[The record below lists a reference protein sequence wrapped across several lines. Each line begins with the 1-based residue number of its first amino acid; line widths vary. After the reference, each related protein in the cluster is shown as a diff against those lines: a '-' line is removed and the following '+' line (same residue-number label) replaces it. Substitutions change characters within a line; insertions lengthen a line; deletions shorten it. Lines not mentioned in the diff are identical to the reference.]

1 MSRVSKSTRNKILD
15 IVYQLAC
22 DRYPSAR
29 GHQGLMQK
37 IALDDF
43 GIRLTK
49 DRQSYWNNG
58 IIKDEKKFMMFAL
71 TYGVE

>member
-1 MSRVSKSTRNKILD
+1 MNRISESTRNKIID

-22 DRYPSAR
+22 DRYPNAR

-49 DRQSYWNNG
+49 NRLSYWNNA
-58 IIKDEKKFMMFAL
+58 IIKDEKKYKVFAL
-71 TYGVE
+71 IYGI